1 MMQDL
6 PPRRGMCWLVLASC
20 AVVVLP
26 AKPAA
31 AQVPPPS
38 REELMRKWDLDRDGK
53 VDAGEADIARS
64 RMRRARNEAL
74 MNSGTD
80 PVTGRPREASA
91 VAPDGRGVPPA
102 PVDDGGLILVPGTG
116 EPAAGLS
123 GSTPDPRGV
132 ARPAPPERPA
142 LPGTRVPTSAST
154 VPSVAPRIPATGQS
168 QGTQTAG
175 SGREVGGGELSSR
188 ARILPGTPTAP
199 ASPPNLGPRDP
210 RSRLSGQER
219 PSAVGER
226 PGIISGGVRAGGAA
240 ARPGYGAG
248 PAADLNAGRL
258 PGGLPQTR
266 GVVPGAGFAPRVNAV
281 PADAGRPAGP
291 GQVPPRPGMGRYG
304 SPVAPAMPSTGVPAA
319 PRPMLRQPPAV
330 RPSSPP
336 PGASPRAPR
345 VSLDEFYGR

>member
-1 MMQDL
+1 MIQYL
-6 PPRRGMCWLVLASC
+6 PPRRGTCWLVLASC
-20 AVVVLP
+20 AAVGMP
-26 AKPAA
+26 ARPAA

-53 VDAGEADIARS
+53 IDAGEADMARS
-64 RMRRARNEAL
+64 RMRRERNEAL

-80 PVTGRPREASA
+80 PVTGRPRQASA
-91 VAPDGRGVPPA
+91 AAADGRGGPPA

-116 EPAAGLS
+116 EATPGVS
-123 GSTPDPRGV
+123 GSTPDPRGA

-142 LPGTRVPTSAST
+142 LPGTRVPTQAST
-154 VPSVAPRIPATGQS
+154 VPSVAPRIPATGQPPGP
-168 QGTQTAG
+168 QAAG
-175 SGREVGGGELSSR
+175 SGREAGGGELSSR
-188 ARILPGTPTAP
+188 ARILPGTPPTP
-199 ASPPNLGPRDP
+199 ASPQNQGPRDP
-210 RSRLSGQER
+210 RSRISGQER
-219 PSAVGER
+219 PSPVGER

-266 GVVPGAGFAPRVNAV
+266 GAVPGAGFGPRANAM

-291 GQVPPRPGMGRYG
+291 GQVPSRPGMGRYA

-319 PRPMLRQPPAV
+319 PRPMLRQPPSV

-336 PGASPRAPR
+336 TGTAPRVPR